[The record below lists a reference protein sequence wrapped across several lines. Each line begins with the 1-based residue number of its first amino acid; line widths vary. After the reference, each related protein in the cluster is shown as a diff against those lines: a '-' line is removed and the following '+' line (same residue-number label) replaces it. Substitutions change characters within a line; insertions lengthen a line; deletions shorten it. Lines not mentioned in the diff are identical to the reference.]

1 MSAFKQDKQKFKQE
15 GRVMLGGRAAV
26 SFLQM
31 LAYAFT
37 NCIVGRVTLF
47 KQKRA
52 EFKNELHLFRVG
64 ASYRF

>member
-1 MSAFKQDKQKFKQE
+1 
-15 GRVMLGGRAAV
+15 MLGGRAAV

-37 NCIVGRVTLF
+37 IRIVGRGTLF
-47 KQKRA
+47 NQKRA